1 MNHEIKSNADKNYI
15 IYEESINDYYNYKKN
30 FLPKN
35 LTIYVYT
42 FYIESDYRSAILYND
57 NVNCSMIHM
66 YIRILYF
73 TYSAYYIKNY
83 ISINESL
90 ISKFYQ
96 IHMFDRYLTSFVR
109 EKININISLHEYIRS
124 CFKVCKQLKFR
135 DLWDVDRIDIMI
147 YLSRL
152 IDYIV
157 ECQKVA
163 LSM

>member
-1 MNHEIKSNADKNYI
+1 MNHEIKSNADEKYM
-15 IYEESINDYYNYKKN
+15 IYEELINDYYNYKKD

-42 FYIESDYRSAILYND
+42 FYIESDHRSAILYND
-57 NVNCSMIHM
+57 NVNCSMIHL

-73 TYSAYYIKNY
+73 TYSTYYIVSH
-83 ISINESL
+83 ILIDEGL
-90 ISKFYQ
+90 ISDFYK
-96 IHMFDRYLTSFVR
+96 IHIFETYLTSFIR
-109 EKININISLHEYIRS
+109 EKIKINVQLNEYIRS
-124 CFKVCKQLKFR
+124 CFKVCKELKFR
-135 DLWDVDRIDIMI
+135 DLWNVDRIDIMI

-163 LSM
+163 LSI